1 MSTKT
6 PPNEIRINPHQTSS
20 AATHYG
26 GADKGWLSKIKG
38 TFDWMKIPSVNP
50 GAALDSIKGF
60 LLKGLKSDLIKE
72 VGSAIMGNFKGLFG
86 KIKKDV
92 SGRIGSIVTVGKK
105 ILGTLTNTAEGQGL
119 ALFGAISAAAIGGGV
134 SLGAGPEVVT
144 GMLRLSQLA
153 YAFNFNQSDDQI
165 DKQIES
171 SITALYG
178 TAGETLG
185 SGLASFLSGG
195 VFRIPRVQIN
205 LTKVSILWRALNE
218 EAQTQMLQQLQNLAR
233 TAFFGGL
240 QMLAK
245 VFYRDSRKWLKAL
258 AKFNPDHPLI
268 KLIPGGAK
276 TLEKW
281 GEKGAP
287 PWSMAL
293 YVQTKLEKLQQNPLT
308 KDIGVF
314 LENFAEGFGESIQEF
329 LPDLVRQ
336 PTT

>member
-1 MSTKT
+1 MAKT
-6 PPNEIRINPHQTSS
+6 PPPQIKIDANQTSS
-20 AATHYG
+20 AATNYG
-26 GADKGWLSKIKG
+26 GADQGWLSKIKG
-38 TFDWMKIPSVNP
+38 TFDWVKIPAVSP
-50 GAALDSIKGF
+50 GAALESIKGF
-60 LLKGLKSDLIKE
+60 LLKGLKGNLVKE
-72 VGSAIMGNFKGLFG
+72 IGSAIIGNFKELFG
-86 KIKKDV
+86 KVKQNV

-119 ALFGAISAAAIGGGV
+119 ALFGAISAAVIGGGV
-134 SLGAGPEVVT
+134 LLGAGPEVVT
-144 GMLRLSQLA
+144 GMLRISQLA
-153 YAFNFNQSDDQI
+153 YTLNLNET
-165 DKQIES
+165 DKQIDEQIEG
-171 SITALYG
+171 SITALYA

-195 VFRIPRVQIN
+195 VFRIPKVQIN

-218 EAQTQMLQQLQNLAR
+218 EAQTQMLQQLKNLAR
-233 TAFFGGL
+233 TAFFAGL
-240 QMLAK
+240 KMLVK

-258 AKFNPDHPLI
+258 AKSNPDHPLI

-276 TLEKW
+276 TLENW

-293 YVQTKLEKLQQNPLT
+293 YVEAKIEKLQQNPLT
-308 KDIGVF
+308 KDIGTL
-314 LENFAEGFGESIQEF
+314 LENFAESFGESIQEF